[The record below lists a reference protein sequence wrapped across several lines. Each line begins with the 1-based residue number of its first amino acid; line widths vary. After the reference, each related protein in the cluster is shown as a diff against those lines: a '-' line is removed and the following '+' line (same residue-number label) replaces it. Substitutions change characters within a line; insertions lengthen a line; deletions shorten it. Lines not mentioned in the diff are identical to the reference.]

1 MNRKFSII
9 GAGNLGTRLIYS
21 LVNCP
26 NHEYELKYIYKKSK
40 FNCFASSIINDMD
53 RLVRESGIIFICTQ
67 ESRIRE
73 AVELAAAS
81 RISDLPG
88 KIFFH
93 TSNSLTSD
101 ELFELKSRGAFTAS
115 FSPLQTFAGFDP
127 SREDIGSNLFKDVYF
142 LAEGDDEALKVAG
155 EIAKAL
161 GSNILIVNKNTKIYF
176 HIAAVCASNFLIA
189 ILKLAE
195 NQLHKA
201 TEVGIPSASDVLG
214 NDAKTPDIKIML
226 PLIRQTLENVAVRG
240 VGESLTGPAK
250 RKEMGIIQKHLEHLE
265 GDEAALYKALTEYLG
280 KS

>member
-26 NHEYELKYIYKKSK
+26 HPGYELKYIYKKSK
-40 FNCFASSIINDMD
+40 FNCFASSVVTDMD

-81 RISDLPG
+81 SDLPG

-101 ELFELKSRGAFTAS
+101 ELVALKSKGAFTAS

-127 SREDIGSNLFKDVYF
+127 SREDMGLNLFKDIYF
-142 LAEGDDEALKVAG
+142 LAEGDSEALKIAG

-161 GSNILIVNKNTKIYF
+161 GSNLLIVNKDKKVYF

-189 ILKLAE
+189 VLKLAE
-195 NQLHKA
+195 NQLHK
-201 TEVGIPSASDVLG
+201 TSGVDISSAPGVLG
-214 NDAKTPDIKIML
+214 NDAKMADIKIML
-226 PLIRQTLENVAVRG
+226 PLIRQTLKNVEIRG

-250 RKEMGIIQKHLEHLE
+250 RKEMGIIQKHLEHME
-265 GDEAALYKALTEYLG
+265 GDEADLYKALTEFLG